1 MPLPFLL
8 QGESCNRCMVYDYC
22 ISIYLPGNPES
33 NSNNIESVRPW
44 LSDPIQLSA
53 ILEIDFSL
61 NPLPDEIL
69 FIVGEPNATRY
80 K

>member
-1 MPLPFLL
+1 
-8 QGESCNRCMVYDYC
+8 MVHDYC

-69 FIVGEPNATRY
+69 FTVMQLDTNEDVGCWIGI